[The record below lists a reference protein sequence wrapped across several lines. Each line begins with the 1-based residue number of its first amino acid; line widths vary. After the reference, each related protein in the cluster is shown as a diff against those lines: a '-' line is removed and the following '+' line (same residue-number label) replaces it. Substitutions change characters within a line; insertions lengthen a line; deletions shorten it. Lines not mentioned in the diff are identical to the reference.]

1 MLQRCLGVLL
11 TALLC
16 FTTGCG
22 RHDDTSPT
30 PSSAPASGA
39 IALSSDAF
47 PLTVTDTGGRQITLE
62 QRPERVVFLTGTPL
76 NIWYDAGGTAVG
88 RPELTENIRLASD
101 HAGHIMALPSV
112 GMAYATDAEAVTAL
126 NPDLVIGTDGLHD
139 AAAEAYQNLG
149 INSILLRIRSHE
161 DLRDVYRA
169 FAVLGGSPE
178 TAEQRI
184 ATIEA
189 QRDEVLAKNPGGDV
203 SVVILYVTADTVA
216 VKLDNSIAGQMV
228 KDLGLTNIASGAT
241 PDNPKSETTPLDIEF
256 IVAQQ
261 PDVVLVT
268 SMVGNNE
275 LARETLQ
282 TQFDRNPAWQAIDAV
297 REGRIA
303 YLPQQYFLFNAG
315 PYYGDAL
322 TYLAATIYPDVY
334 GTPVEPQ

>member
-1 MLQRCLGVLL
+1 M
-11 TALLC
+11 
-16 FTTGCG
+16 
-22 RHDDTSPT
+22 
-30 PSSAPASGA
+30 
-39 IALSSDAF
+39 
-47 PLTVTDTGGRQITLE
+47 
-62 QRPERVVFLTGTPL
+62 
-76 NIWYDAGGTAVG
+76 
-88 RPELTENIRLASD
+88 
-101 HAGHIMALPSV
+101 
-112 GMAYATDAEAVTAL
+112 
-126 NPDLVIGTDGLHD
+126 
-139 AAAEAYQNLG
+139 
-149 INSILLRIRSHE
+149 
-161 DLRDVYRA
+161 
-169 FAVLGGSPE
+169 
-178 TAEQRI
+178 
-184 ATIEA
+184 
-189 QRDEVLAKNPGGDV
+189 
-203 SVVILYVTADTVA
+203 SVVILYVMADTVA

-282 TQFDRNPAWQAIDAV
+282 TQLDRNPAWQAVDAV

-334 GTPVEPQ
+334 GAPVEPQ